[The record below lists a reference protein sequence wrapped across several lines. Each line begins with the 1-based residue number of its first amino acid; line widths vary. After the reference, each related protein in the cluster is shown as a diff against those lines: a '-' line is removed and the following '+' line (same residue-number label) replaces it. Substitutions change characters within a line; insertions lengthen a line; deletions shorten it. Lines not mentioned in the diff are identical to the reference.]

1 MKSILWFGA
10 CLALFGLLGLAIPKF
25 TTSPNGDIG
34 WSRDSGVTN
43 ITESMQ
49 SMHLITRTF
58 SAGLLLLGIVLIGA
72 ETYRRRG
79 AVA

>member
-1 MKSILWFGA
+1 MKSIVWFGA

-34 WSRDSGVTN
+34 WSRDRGVTS
-43 ITESMQ
+43 ISESMHVVMR
-49 SMHLITRTF
+49 SF
-58 SAGLLLLGIVLIGA
+58 SAGMLLLGIVLIGA
-72 ETYRRRG
+72 EAYRRRG